1 MFDLFGAGRCWR
13 SLRDFLRSL
22 LGLGRLG
29 GGCFGIL
36 GGFFGILVGFIRI
49 FFRILMGFLRISVE
63 FLESFSSSFGIFKD
77 SMEF

>member
-49 FFRILMGFLRISVE
+49 FSGF
-63 FLESFSSSFGIFKD
+63 
-77 SMEF
+77 